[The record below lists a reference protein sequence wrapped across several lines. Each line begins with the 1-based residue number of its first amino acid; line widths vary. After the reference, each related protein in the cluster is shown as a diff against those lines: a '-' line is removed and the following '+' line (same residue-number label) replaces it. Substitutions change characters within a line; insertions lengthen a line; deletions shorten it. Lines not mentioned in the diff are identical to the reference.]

1 MSSDYL
7 LYCRRARTKLGEE
20 YNALREKLLQMNDVV
35 RQLEEKEI
43 EDNLRGFTIARLT
56 NNELQQLSKLAD
68 EDVREM
74 RYNSNQERAA
84 VVTKKNDVVFV
95 DYNATMD
102 ILTANK
108 Q

>member
-20 YNALREKLLQMNDVV
+20 YNAVREKLLLMNDIV

-43 EDNLRGFTIARLT
+43 EDNLRGFTIASLT
-56 NNELQQLSKLAD
+56 NNQLQQVSKLAD
-68 EDVREM
+68 EDVREV
-74 RYNSNQERAA
+74 RYNSKEECAA